1 MLSQKELSI
10 LYEIIS
16 NKNQTFEKISEVFN
30 ANFKEESKIKAA
42 TTLSIL
48 LEDNLLNI
56 HQRIISYYI
65 LYDISKW
72 EKMEINPFLS
82 VILEKLRSSTE
93 ENEQNFLIDYLCK
106 QINYLNMTIDKYLSN
121 KKKEQRINMIQIQMH
136 WDKYYKEMLKQK
148 NINVNKNDK
157 IWPMIYD
164 RKKVDIK
171 YIDNHPNNYLLAY
184 VNNGN
189 EFNLNYLKTDYLN
202 YCPANSGFIAN
213 EPIWLLPALKHN
225 YLWDKK

>member
-1 MLSQKELSI
+1 MLSQDNLSL
-10 LYEIIS
+10 LYKLIS
-16 NKNQTFEKISEVFN
+16 DEKQTFEAISEKFN
-30 ANFKEESKIKAA
+30 FFFDKDLKDKAVA
-42 TTLSIL
+42 TLSIL

-65 LYDISKW
+65 LYDMSKS
-72 EKMEINPFLS
+72 EKMEVNPFLS
-82 VILEKLRSSTE
+82 VILEKLRSSTD

-121 KKKEQRINMIQIQMH
+121 KQKEQRINTIQIQMH
-136 WDKYYKEMLKQK
+136 WDKFYKEMLKQN

-157 IWPMIYD
+157 IRPMIYD
-164 RKKVDIK
+164 RKRVDVK
-171 YIDNHPNNYLLAY
+171 CLDNRPNNYLLGY

-189 EFNLNYLKTDYLN
+189 ELNLNYLKTDYLN
-202 YCPANSGFIAN
+202 FCPANNGFIAN
-213 EPIWLLPALKHN
+213 EPIWLLPSLKHS